1 MSGHGNC
8 AICDKHEYLMP
19 LHGDNG
25 GPLCCIMCTGKW
37 HGEHGRRRRLGR
49 IVIRAMAAYMNGGG
63 KWIDI
68 DKLKMTAMGNSLAG
82 LGIGVGNIFDPL
94 AYMADA
100 AKTDGETIEL
110 TSELLADAI
119 KIAHPDL
126 HRPER
131 RELAHRVTQGLI
143 ALQPFTFPAEKPKPP
158 APQSAPSMA
167 PTKLPPSSGPEPKRY
182 PCKEC
187 AADVPYFYCAE
198 CRAEWDSRQQ
208 KQRERESAKR
218 RRWYLMRRN
227 IRRFQMPPK
236 LCACGLDIK
245 SKRKDARFCSAKCR
259 QKAHR
264 ELSRIKEVSAATPQK
279 GVTAGASWCHE

>member
-8 AICDKHEYLMP
+8 AICAKHEYLSP

-25 GPLCCIMCTGKW
+25 GPLCCIMCAGKW

-49 IVIRAMAAYMNGGG
+49 IVIRAMAAYINGGG
-63 KWIDI
+63 KWDDI
-68 DKLKMTAMGNSLAG
+68 EQLRLSAMGTQSGFATWL
-82 LGIGVGNIFDPL
+82 DPL
-94 AYMADA
+94 GYMADT

-126 HRPER
+126 HPPER

-158 APQSAPSMA
+158 PPPSAPSTIRA
-167 PTKLPPSSGPEPKRY
+167 NPPAASGPGPKRY
-182 PCKEC
+182 PCTEC
-187 AADVPYFYCAE
+187 APTVPYFYCAD
-198 CRAEWDSRQQ
+198 CRAEWDSRQ
-208 KQRERESAKR
+208 KKERERESAMR
-218 RRWYLMRRN
+218 RRRYLMRKNSRVF
-227 IRRFQMPPK
+227 RMPPK
-236 LCACGLDIK
+236 LCPCGLNIK
-245 SKRKDARFCSAKCR
+245 SKRKDARFCSDKCR

-264 ELSRIKEVSAATPQK
+264 ELSRIKIGSSPT
-279 GVTAGASWCHE
+279 C